1 MKWFFTISF
10 NLAVAVYR
18 FKANYDF
25 EMNFEDE

>member
-25 EMNFEDE
+25 EI